1 MLFYNK
7 SLLYNKTGCLDLYFK
22 YLLMNSTQNLPLVG
36 MKSPHAFAIF
46 FFSFELWKKIGNGNL
61 LQFKPLTNKG
71 EFWHYC
77 KYVNGTADQMSLK
90 GPRLNTD
97 WPGGGSLCILTPTD
111 PPSVTLLHKITESF
125 NRDIGGEK
133 QKGAVQRYIYK
144 I

>member
-1 MLFYNK
+1 
-7 SLLYNKTGCLDLYFK
+7 
-22 YLLMNSTQNLPLVG
+22 MNSTQNLPFSGNEKPTWICYFFLV
-36 MKSPHAFAIF
+36 SNY
-46 FFSFELWKKIGNGNL
+46 EKKIGNGNL

-97 WPGGGSLCILTPTD
+97 WPGGGTLCILTPMD